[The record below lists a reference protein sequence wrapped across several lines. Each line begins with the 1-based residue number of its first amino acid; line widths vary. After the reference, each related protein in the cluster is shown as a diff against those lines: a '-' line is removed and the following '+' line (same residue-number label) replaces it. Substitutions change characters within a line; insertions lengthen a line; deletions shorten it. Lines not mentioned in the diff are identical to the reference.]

1 VYDEMNESVLLDG
14 ALQFHDL
21 ECDGREF
28 QDQHEKSYSASRIGS
43 LHGYESLIKDMWT
56 AAMELS
62 SDGNL
67 GIGIPPPLLSFF
79 RREEEQAD

>member
-1 VYDEMNESVLLDG
+1 MNESVLLDG

-43 LHGYESLIKDMWT
+43 
-56 AAMELS
+56 
-62 SDGNL
+62 
-67 GIGIPPPLLSFF
+67 
-79 RREEEQAD
+79 